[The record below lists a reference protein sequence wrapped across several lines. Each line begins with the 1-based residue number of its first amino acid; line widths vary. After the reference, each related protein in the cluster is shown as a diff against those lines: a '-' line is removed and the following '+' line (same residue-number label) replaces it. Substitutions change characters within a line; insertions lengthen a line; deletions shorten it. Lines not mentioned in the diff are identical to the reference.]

1 MTEVEPVPP
10 IDAYLARVG
19 QRLAADG
26 FRVTTDAVEPYLLLA
41 EKSKFETT
49 KMGNVDTSVHAGFLP
64 EPTIE
69 SLTTFSREAFD
80 AAKAVRRGFRLPAGF
95 FQSMFSL
102 ALAVADS
109 VPAELAAFVATHEA
123 PKHFSRFESVA
134 LYDLAA
140 VRLHVYTGRP
150 IWGAFY
156 ATEIRK
162 RQERLFG

>member
-1 MTEVEPVPP
+1 MTDAEPTAP
-10 IDAYLARVG
+10 IQPYLARVA

-26 FRVTTDAVEPYLLLA
+26 FRVAIDHGEPYLLVA
-41 EKSKFETT
+41 EKSGFELN
-49 KMGNVDTSVHAGFLP
+49 KLGNVDTSIRAGYLP
-64 EPTIE
+64 EPTVE
-69 SLTTFSREAFD
+69 SITSFSRAAFD
-80 AAKAVRRGFRLPAGF
+80 AAVAVRRGFRLPAGF

-109 VPAELAAFVATHEA
+109 VPADLAAFVAAHAA

-140 VRLHVYTGRP
+140 GRLHLFTGRP

-156 ATEIRK
+156 AAEMRK

>member
-1 MTEVEPVPP
+1 MTEGEPTSQ
-10 IDAYLARVG
+10 IEQYLARVG
-19 QRLAADG
+19 QHLAADG
-26 FRVTTDAVEPYLLLA
+26 FRVTTDGVEPYLLVA

-49 KMGNVDTSVHAGFLP
+49 KMGNVDTSVHVGFLP
-64 EPTIE
+64 NPTIE
-69 SLTTFSREAFD
+69 SLTTFSRQAFD
-80 AAKAVRRGFRLPAGF
+80 AAKATRRGFRLPAGF

-102 ALAVADS
+102 ALAVADA
-109 VPAELAAFVATHEA
+109 VPPELAGFVATHEA

-134 LYDLAA
+134 LYDLTAD
-140 VRLHVYTGRP
+140 RLHVYSGRP